1 VNDVFAD
8 TAGWAH
14 LLDASQ
20 EHHALAG
27 SIYQSVRQNNRR
39 FVTTNYVLTEL
50 VALFTSPLRLPR
62 TQVIAMMNGLKSS
75 RFVRIVHVHETLD
88 AQAWE
93 LLSNRQDK
101 TWSLVDCSSF
111 AVMQRE
117 GLTDAL
123 TTDHHFGQ
131 AGFVALLKP
140 GS

>member
-14 LLDASQ
+14 LLDSSQ
-20 EHHALAG
+20 EHHALTS
-27 SIYQSVRQNNRR
+27 SIYQSVRQSNRR
-39 FVTTNYVLTEL
+39 FVTSNYVLTEL
-50 VALFTSPLRLPR
+50 VALFSSPLRLPR
-62 TQVIAMMNGLKSS
+62 TQVIAMIDGLKASKL
-75 RFVRIVHVHETLD
+75 VRIVHVDETLD

-93 LLSNRQDK
+93 LLSKREDK

-111 AVMQRE
+111 VLMQRE

-123 TTDHHFGQ
+123 TTDHHFVQ

>member
-1 VNDVFAD
+1 VKDVFAD

-20 EHHALAG
+20 EHHAFAS
-27 SIYQSVRQNNRR
+27 SIYQSVRQSNRR

-62 TQVIAMMNGLKSS
+62 TQVVAMINGLKSS
-75 RFVRIVHVHETLD
+75 RLVRIVHVDEILD
-88 AQAWE
+88 AKAWE
-93 LLSNRQDK
+93 LLSNREDK

-111 AVMQRE
+111 VVMQSE

-131 AGFVALLKP
+131 AGFVTLLKP